1 MSKLTELTEKLWT
14 EYFNGDEEKVCH
26 LLDILCEDV
35 RVIGTG
41 KHEFYENLHDFRNA
55 VWKEIE
61 ERKNITFQFRD
72 LRCEE
77 IRLSDEI
84 SLVYGNVTINWE
96 NDDRTVAINMDSR
109 ISILYKKYDGKWKI
123 IHIHQSNPNQ
133 EQLSGEYYPKTLV
146 DQVKTAN
153 QKIES
158 LTKLATIDGLTELIN
173 LRTFKEKY
181 GEYRKKA
188 AWLFVIDIDEF
199 KRINDQY
206 GHLKGN
212 QVLIELAKIL
222 TSAIRENDLVCRMGG
237 DEFIL
242 LCTEIKE
249 ERHAESLAER
259 LLDNVCRRSDGEIPM
274 FGISIGITRI
284 EPGEPLEGAFKR
296 ADHALY
302 NSKKSGKGRYSIC
315 YQTI

>member
-14 EYFNGDEEKVCH
+14 EYFNGDEERVQH
-26 LLDILCEDV
+26 LLDMFWEDI

-72 LRCEE
+72 LECEE
-77 IRLSDEI
+77 VRLSDDI
-84 SLVYGNVTINWE
+84 SLVYGSANLNWE
-96 NDDRTVAINMDSR
+96 NDDRTIMINMDSR
-109 ISILYKKYDGKWKI
+109 FSILYKKYDGEWKI
-123 IHIHQSNPNQ
+123 IHIHQSTPNR

-181 GEYRKKA
+181 DAYRKKD
-188 AWLFVIDIDEF
+188 AWMFVIDIDDF

-242 LCTEIKE
+242 LCMDIKE
-249 ERHAESLAER
+249 EKYAENLAKR
-259 LLDNVCRRSDGEIPM
+259 LLANAYQRSDDEIPM

-284 EPGEPLEGAFKR
+284 EPGELLEDAFRR

-302 NSKKSGKGRYSIC
+302 NSKKSGKGCYSI
-315 YQTI
+315 YHRTV